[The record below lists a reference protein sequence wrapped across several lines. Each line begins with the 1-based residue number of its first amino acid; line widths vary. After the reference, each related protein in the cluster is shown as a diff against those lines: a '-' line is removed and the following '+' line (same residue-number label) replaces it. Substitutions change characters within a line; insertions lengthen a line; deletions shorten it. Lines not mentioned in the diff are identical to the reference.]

1 MRTTTTITIVT
12 LFLSSSQA
20 FSPAGIIIT
29 SSPPAAARSL
39 FGIEARAQSITAL
52 SSTPLDGFNREML
65 NNKKDDDDDDDD
77 DVPMTKAE
85 MREAAKEMK
94 AEMKRL
100 KDEAAAAAT
109 KEE

>member
-1 MRTTTTITIVT
+1 MRTTTTAIVAT
-12 LFLSSSQA
+12 LFLSSAQA
-20 FSPAGIIIT
+20 FSLAGSIN
-29 SSPPAAARSL
+29 SSPSFGMAAR
-39 FGIEARAQSITAL
+39 EQSTTAL
-52 SSTPLDGFNREML
+52 FNSALDGLNREML
-65 NNKKDDDDDDDD
+65 NNKDDDD

-100 KDEAAAAAT
+100 KEEAAAAA

>member
-1 MRTTTTITIVT
+1 MRTTTATTATIVT
-12 LFLSSSQA
+12 LFLSSAQA
-20 FSPAGIIIT
+20 FSPAG
-29 SSPPAAARSL
+29 S
-39 FGIEARAQSITAL
+39 FGIAARAQQSITTAL
-52 SSTPLDGFNREML
+52 FSTPLDGFNREML
-65 NNKKDDDDDDDD
+65 NNKDDDDD

-100 KDEAAAAAT
+100 KEEAAAAA